1 MYGLEEWS
9 CANRGWLLSV
19 ELGTST
25 VVEVLVDAFVG
36 LKRVVHMGSAAGA
49 TSVALACESPLQ
61 AYFLGSVAREWNSVL
76 REFRHL
82 GVATFLESF
91 Q

>member
-36 LKRVVHMGSAAGA
+36 LKCIVSAAGA
-49 TSVALACESPLQ
+49 ASIALEGEGPFQ
-61 AYFLGSVAREWNSVL
+61 ADFFCSVAREWNSVL
-76 REFRHL
+76 QEFRNL
-82 GVATFLESF
+82 GVASILELV
-91 Q
+91 

>member
-1 MYGLEEWS
+1 MYGLVEWS
-9 CANRGWLLSV
+9 CANRGYLLSV
-19 ELGTST
+19 ELWAST

-36 LKRVVHMGSAAGA
+36 LKRVVHMGSAARAAG
-49 TSVALACESPLQ
+49 VALAGESPLQ
-61 AYFLGSVAREWNSVL
+61 AYFLGSVARERNPVL

-82 GVATFLESF
+82 GVATFLEAV